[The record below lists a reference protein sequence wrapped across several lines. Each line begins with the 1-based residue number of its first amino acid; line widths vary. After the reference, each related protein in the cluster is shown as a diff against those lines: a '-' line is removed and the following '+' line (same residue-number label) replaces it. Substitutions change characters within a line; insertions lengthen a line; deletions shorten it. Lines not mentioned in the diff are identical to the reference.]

1 MHLADLVK
9 AGVTL
14 PPKLPVELY
23 PNKGRAGSIAGTTPR
38 TGSFTGTPPPHQPG
52 IKS

>member
-9 AGVTL
+9 AGVIL

-23 PNKGRAGSIAGTTPR
+23 PNKGRAGSI
-38 TGSFTGTPPPHQPG
+38 TGTPPPHQQG
-52 IKS
+52 KKS

>member
-9 AGVTL
+9 AGVIL

-23 PNKGRAGSIAGTTPR
+23 PTKGRAGSI
-38 TGSFTGTPPPHQPG
+38 TGTPPPHQPG